1 VLECVMLDRSISIL
15 ELSLSLSLSHTHT
28 HILVRLASLDSLDS
42 FETHTHR

>member
-1 VLECVMLDRSISIL
+1 MLECVMLDRSISIL
-15 ELSLSLSLSHTHT
+15 ELSLSHT